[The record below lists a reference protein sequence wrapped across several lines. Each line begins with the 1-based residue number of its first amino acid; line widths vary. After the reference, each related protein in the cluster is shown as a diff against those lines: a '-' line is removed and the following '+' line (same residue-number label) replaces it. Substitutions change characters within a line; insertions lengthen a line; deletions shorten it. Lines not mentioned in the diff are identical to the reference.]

1 MARAKHERLSR
12 EAAVD
17 RAFRTRLRIGSVSV
31 VSSDAGL
38 LDWMDCA
45 GGKGRGGV
53 MKYKEWLLIET
64 KRYFAYLTDDE
75 RLEVMSDYCESCGC
89 NDPRC
94 QCWNYE

>member
-45 GGKGRGGV
+45 RATGRGGV
-53 MKYKEWLLIET
+53 MRIPKSITVLLYVVVGCFSVAALCQIALIVMACLGIE
-64 KRYFAYLTDDE
+64 
-75 RLEVMSDYCESCGC
+75 
-89 NDPRC
+89 
-94 QCWNYE
+94 